1 MKDITLKVEGM
12 MCEGCENRIQ
22 NTLSMI
28 DGVKFVKASHEKK
41 EVNIKADDN
50 VSENELKQKIE
61 DLDYKVL

>member
-12 MCEGCENRIQ
+12 VCGGCENRIQ

-28 DGVKFVKASHEKK
+28 DGIKDVKADHVSG
-41 EVNIKADDN
+41 EVKIKAEDN
-50 VSENELKQKIE
+50 VNEEELKQKIE